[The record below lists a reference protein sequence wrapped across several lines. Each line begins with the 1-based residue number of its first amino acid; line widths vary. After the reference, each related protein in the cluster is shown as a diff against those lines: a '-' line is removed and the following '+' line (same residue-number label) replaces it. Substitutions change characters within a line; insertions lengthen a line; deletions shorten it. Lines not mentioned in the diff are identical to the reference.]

1 MRPLYVAATG
11 QHVGKTTSTL
21 GLITGILEKG
31 YDVGYCK
38 PVGQKHILIN
48 GQTVDKDVIL
58 FAEMLRFNVDASIH
72 SPVVMGRGFTKSYID
87 DPDKYDLQGRII
99 NSANILNDRH
109 QIVVHEGTGHPGVG
123 SVADVSN
130 ADVARLLN
138 AGIVMV
144 VEGGIGN
151 TIDKLSLSLAQ
162 FKQYEVPILGIIV
175 NKVRP
180 DKLDQVRYYVGKK
193 LNQLKLDLLGVVP
206 FDKRLSFPIM
216 ETVKKAIQGRVMHNE
231 DKLNN
236 RVEDIIAGSLVDV
249 KEFSTFQN
257 ILLVVSSKRLDEAID
272 KIQSI
277 AEMKK
282 LDKSPISG
290 LIITGDKLESETY
303 HISDVHN
310 SYIQEHQIPVLATHL
325 DTFGSVVK
333 ISRIEVKINTR
344 TPWKT
349 RRAIELIQKNVDIDT
364 ILNKLEMHKV

>member
-38 PVGQKHILIN
+38 PVGQKHILVN

-58 FAEMLRFNVDASIH
+58 FAEMLQFDVDATIH
-72 SPVVMGRGFTKSYID
+72 SPVVMGRGFTKRFID
-87 DPDKYDLQGRII
+87 DPSAHDLHGDII
-99 NSANILNDRH
+99 RSAETLNKSH
-109 QIVVHEGTGHPGVG
+109 KLVVHEGTGHPGVG
-123 SVADVSN
+123 SVANVSN
-130 ADVARLLN
+130 ADVAKLLN
-138 AGIVMV
+138 AGVVMV
-144 VEGGIGN
+144 AEGGIGN
-151 TIDKLSLSLAQ
+151 TIDRLSLSLAK
-162 FKQYEVPILGIIV
+162 FNEYDVPILGVII
-175 NKVRP
+175 NKVIP
-180 DKLDQVRYYVGKK
+180 DKLDQVQYYVGKK
-193 LNQLKLDLLGVVP
+193 LKEWNLDLLGVVP

-216 ETVKKAIQGRVMHNE
+216 ETVKKAIKGRVMHNAN
-231 DKLNN
+231 KLNN

-249 KEFSTFQN
+249 KEFTTFQN
-257 ILLVVSSKRLDEAID
+257 ILLVVSSKRLDEAIK
-272 KIQSI
+272 KIKSI
-277 AEMKK
+277 AKMKK

-290 LIITGDKLESETY
+290 LIITGDKLENETY

-310 SYIQEHQIPVLATHL
+310 SYIQEHQIPVVATHL

-349 RRAIELIQKNVDIDT
+349 RRAIELIQKNVDLDT
-364 ILNKLEMHKV
+364 ILNKLEMYKV